1 MEQASE
7 RVQTGLWTKIQ
18 ANLGYVAFAQA
29 LVATAGSLYFSEVM
43 HFIPCVL
50 CWYQRIM
57 MYPLV
62 LVLGVGLLL
71 KDRRLQWYALPLS
84 IIGLVISF
92 YHNLL
97 QYHVISDGATA
108 CVGGVSCT
116 TLWINWFGFITI
128 PLLALIAFVV
138 ITLSLISYHRPD
150 PADPTA

>member
-7 RVQTGLWTKIQ
+7 RVETGFWTKVQ
-18 ANLGYVAFAQA
+18 ANLGYVAFIQA

-43 HFIPCVL
+43 HYIPCVL
-50 CWYQRIM
+50 CWYQRIF

-62 LVLGVGLLL
+62 LILGVGLFL
-71 KDRRLQWYALPLS
+71 KDRRMQAYALPLS
-84 IIGLVISF
+84 VIGMVISV

-116 TLWINWFGFITI
+116 TLWINWFGFVTI
-128 PLLALIAFVV
+128 PLLALIAFAV
-138 ITLSLISYHRPD
+138 ITMSLLFFNRPSD
-150 PADPTA
+150 QA